1 MHKTFISYFIPLF
14 LGLYFFIALLP
25 VLKFG
30 GGEIFPFF
38 SFKLY
43 SKIPDG
49 FVRYDLLLNEGE
61 ADESFLILGN
71 ADLNPLEKRNYP
83 YRLGIA
89 GSQAIESL
97 DAYFAQ
103 NADLL
108 EKGRSIA
115 FVKLTGQS
123 IEAIRDKKFEIETI
137 KQLK

>member
-14 LGLYFFIALLP
+14 LGVYFIVALLP
-25 VLKFG
+25 VFAYG

-61 ADESFLILGN
+61 PDESFLILGN
-71 ADLNPLEKRNYP
+71 SSLNPLEKRNYP

-89 GSQAIESL
+89 GSQPLESL
-97 DAYFAQ
+97 DAYFAE
-103 NADLL
+103 NPDLL
-108 EKGRSIA
+108 KKGRSVA
-115 FVKLTGQS
+115 FVKLSGKS
-123 IEAIRDKKFEIETI
+123 IDAVRDKVFEVETI